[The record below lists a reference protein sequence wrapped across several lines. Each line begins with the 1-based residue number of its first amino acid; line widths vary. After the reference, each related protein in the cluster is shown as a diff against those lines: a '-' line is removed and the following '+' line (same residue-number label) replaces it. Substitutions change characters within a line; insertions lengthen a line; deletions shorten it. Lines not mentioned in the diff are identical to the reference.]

1 MFLDELKLKNA
12 QIVSSQLFDILFPI
26 FLCLFKT
33 INDTFWDF
41 LVKIAR
47 NKTHSYLSDLLWLEV
62 RPCLG
67 ASFRLAFRF
76 FCTEVLN
83 RIKPIAYTMWEM
95 AVWVTSYS
103 LPIDNDKQEKMIS
116 GNFVQ

>member
-47 NKTHSYLSDLLWLEV
+47 NKTHSYKWPIMV
-62 RPCLG
+62 RSQTL
-67 ASFRLAFRF
+67 FR
-76 FCTEVLN
+76 C
-83 RIKPIAYTMWEM
+83 
-95 AVWVTSYS
+95 
-103 LPIDNDKQEKMIS
+103 
-116 GNFVQ
+116 